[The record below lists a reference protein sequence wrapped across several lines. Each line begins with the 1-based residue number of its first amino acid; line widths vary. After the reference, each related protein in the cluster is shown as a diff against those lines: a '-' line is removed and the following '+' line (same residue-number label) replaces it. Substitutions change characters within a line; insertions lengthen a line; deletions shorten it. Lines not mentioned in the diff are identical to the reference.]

1 MDNSAAAKIMMASGS
16 LKNFEVLSVTENHY
30 HNKAEHNKP
39 PAWKEVDLD
48 IPVNDLVANQNG
60 DYVAE
65 EQNPK
70 LEAWTSAKADMGF
83 TVAQFTQNGS
93 QTATVGFSG
102 AVANF
107 AQATE
112 TFRENDTYT
121 AAASYGG
128 GYKQY
133 TIDVDDHKDDYD
145 EAKRK
150 CLEAL
155 DDCAKHTAFNEHLG
169 KEVISKYHD
178 VPAGTDYSDVV
189 AYTNRTKSDNT
200 TDIDTAYD
208 TTLNLFAEA
217 YHSEGQGGTI
227 TFDLYSSAQNSYGEW
242 IENPNRADG
251 HLAIISVPE
260 PYHGDYGAHVQVTG
274 FEVTDPTT
282 GAYTITAN
290 WYNGPDGSYTESGT
304 ITRTVNSCSIL
315 VGFGDTGHNFGIR
328 PPEDHNYRNW
338 DGDYQE
344 TYQDLWEYYHM
355 NDLPWN
361 ND

>member
-16 LKNFEVLSVTENHY
+16 LKNFEVLHVTENNY
-30 HNKAEHNKP
+30 HKKAEHNRP

-48 IPVNDLVANQNG
+48 IPVNKFTGNQNG
-60 DYVAE
+60 TYKAEDYD
-65 EQNPK
+65 
-70 LEAWTSAKADMGF
+70 LEAWTEARAEIGLEQ
-83 TVAQFTQNGS
+83 AEFTQNHTSTTHSIGYSTAVVNLAQTQGS
-93 QTATVGFSG
+93 FTENKLYSSG
-102 AVANF
+102 C
-107 AQATE
+107 E
-112 TFRENDTYT
+112 
-121 AAASYGG
+121 G
-128 GYKQY
+128 GYNY
-133 TIDVDDHKDDYD
+133 YSVNVDDHKDDYD

-178 VPAGTDYSDVV
+178 VPAGTDYADVV

-242 IENPNRADG
+242 IENPNRADR

-260 PYHGDYGAHVQVTG
+260 PYHDDYGAHVQVTG

-304 ITRTVNSCSIL
+304 ISRTVNSCSIL

-361 ND
+361 TD